1 MLLKEVC
8 FAALCNLEASNKS
21 VYSKGVFHDDL
32 GDISF
37 IGASFIHLIRP
48 SLCAYTQLHPT
59 PVPPHLCPTLALPRL
74 YPHTCAPTPAS
85 HPCAPAPAPPHLR
98 PHTCTHECL
107 FCGFPLLQM
116 FLSFQT
122 SLDHFRPSFGW
133 NLDKSCFSLNE
144 SLVVG
149 IIRATLALMHLCFLP
164 PGSGAS

>member
-1 MLLKEVC
+1 MYTAKVFFMMIWVTFLLLGLPSSTL
-8 FAALCNLEASNKS
+8 FGHLS
-21 VYSKGVFHDDL
+21 VRTHSCTP
-32 GDISF
+32 
-37 IGASFIHLIRP
+37 HLYP
-48 SLCAYTQLHPT
+48 YTCAPHLHSHTCAPHLHSHACTPTPAPPLLHPT
-59 PVPPHLCPTLALPRL
+59 PV
-74 YPHTCAPTPAS
+74 
-85 HPCAPAPAPPHLR
+85 PPHLR